1 LGLLSFQTS
10 RSGLLTLLGD
20 VLSVQTGVDYNA
32 RLRLRLIDKNVS
44 WQALLEFAQEQGVL
58 WALIW
63 SLQRRSL
70 LLPMP
75 ASDDANLRHP
85 SLQLVSAYREH
96 LARRQRQRD
105 QLLVLIGGLNRAKL
119 KPLLLKGA
127 RLLVAQP
134 DPWVE
139 ARDMRDI
146 DLLVRPQDAESA
158 AATLGTMGYAVDDS
172 GAPVDQHL
180 PEMWQI
186 GQPSVVEIHT
196 NALSFSARKLLP
208 TDEIWQRAI
217 PMLAEGCYFFVMPV
231 EWHLL
236 HAILS
241 HQISDRGHIRR
252 ILAAKPIW
260 EFTMSVSEVTA
271 EGWLAIAKRMVE
283 CGQSDVLGS
292 WIVQAQKLYGL
303 SPPSSVA
310 ISPTARA
317 HAAATLANAV
327 LPGWLRQASCIVDE
341 FRFAFARET
350 LAARYRIDVEDV
362 SLATRVRHLKFLRRY
377 YRGRLTSRLFG
388 ARSPP

>member
-1 LGLLSFQTS
+1 LGLLPFQTS

-20 VLSVQTGVDYNA
+20 VLSVHTGIDYNA
-32 RLRLRLIDKNVS
+32 KLRLRLIDKNIS
-44 WQALLEFAQEQGVL
+44 WQALLEFAQHQGVL

-70 LLPMP
+70 LLPLP
-75 ASDDANLRHP
+75 ASDDANSRHP

-96 LARRQRQRD
+96 LARRERQRD
-105 QLLVLIGGLNRAKL
+105 QLLALVGGLNRAKL

-127 RLLVAQP
+127 RLLVSQP

-139 ARDMRDI
+139 ARDLRDI
-146 DLLVRPQDAESA
+146 DLLVHPQDAESA
-158 AATLGTMGYAVDDS
+158 VATLGTMGYAVDDS

-180 PEMWQI
+180 PEMWQT

-196 NALSFSARKLLP
+196 HALSFSARKLLP
-208 TDEIWQRAI
+208 TDEIWRRAI
-217 PMLAEGCYFFVMPV
+217 PMLAGGCNFFVMPL

-241 HQISDRGHIRR
+241 HQISDRGHIRQ
-252 ILAAKPIW
+252 ILAAKPLW
-260 EFTMSVSEVTA
+260 EFTMSASAVAA
-271 EGWLAIAKRMVE
+271 EGWLAIAKHLVE
-283 CGQSDVLGS
+283 CGQVDVLGS
-292 WIVQAQKLYGL
+292 WIVQAEKLYSL
-303 SPPSSVA
+303 SPPPNVA
-310 ISPTARA
+310 ISPVARA

-327 LPGWLRQASCIVDE
+327 LPGWLRQASRIVDE

-350 LAARYRIDVEDV
+350 LAARYRIDVQDV

-377 YRGRLTSRLFG
+377 YRGRVTSRLFG